1 MNTATEPLSP
11 VFRGMLLMLTTVMLF
26 TCMDAIAKHLSR
38 FYPVSMILWSR
49 FLIHVVLFL
58 AIVMPRRGL
67 AGLRTTR
74 LSQQFLRGLLLS
86 GASFC
91 FVTAISYMPLAE
103 ATAIAFLAP
112 VLLTVL
118 AALFLKEKVETGR
131 WVAIL
136 FAFGGVLLII
146 RPGSDVFTWAALLP
160 LLNAAFFATYQVL
173 TRRLSSQDNQY
184 AMVFYPGLVGLIVF
198 SLTLALPAGAWVTPR
213 DPWHLLLLGAGGL
226 LGACSHLIMIRAF
239 TLAPASRLAPFS
251 YTQLIWVTVVGYI
264 VFGNF
269 PDHWSL
275 AGIAILLVSGIYCAN
290 HQRLSERE
298 ARRVLIDA
306 PPGD

>member
-1 MNTATEPLSP
+1 MNTDNAPLSP
-11 VFRGMLLMLTTVMLF
+11 IFRGMLLMLTTVMLF
-26 TCMDAIAKHLSR
+26 TCMDAIAKYLSR
-38 FYPVSMILWSR
+38 FYPVNMILWSR
-49 FLIHVVLFL
+49 FLTHVLLFL
-58 AIVMPRRGL
+58 AIVVPQRGL
-67 AGLRTTR
+67 AGLRTAR
-74 LSQQFLRGLLLS
+74 MSLQFLRGLLLS

-91 FVTAISYMPLAE
+91 FVTAITYMPLAE

-118 AALFLKEKVETGR
+118 AAVFLKERVETGR
-131 WVAIL
+131 WVAIV

-160 LLNAAFFATYQVL
+160 LLNAAFFATYQVM
-173 TRRLSSQDNQY
+173 TRRLSDQDSQY

-198 SLTLALPAGAWVTPR
+198 SLILVLPAGVWVTPR

-226 LGACSHLIMIRAF
+226 LGASSHLIMIRAF

-251 YTQLIWVTVVGYI
+251 YTQLIWVTAMGYFA
-264 VFGNF
+264 FGNF
-269 PDHWSL
+269 PDRWSL
-275 AGIAILLVSGIYCAN
+275 AGITVLLASGVYCAN
-290 HQRLSERE
+290 HQRLSEKE
-298 ARRVLIDA
+298 SRRILIDT

>member
-1 MNTATEPLSP
+1 MNANSEPLSP
-11 VFRGMLLMLTTVMLF
+11 VFRGMLLMLSTVILF
-26 TCMDAIAKHLSR
+26 TCMDTIAKYLSR

-49 FLIHVVLFL
+49 FLIHVILFL
-58 AIVMPRRGL
+58 AIVIPQRGL
-67 AGLRTTR
+67 AGLRTAR
-74 LSQQFLRGLLLS
+74 MSLQFLRGLLLS

-91 FVTAISYMPLAE
+91 FVTAITYMPLAE

-112 VLLTVL
+112 ILVTLLAVF
-118 AALFLKEKVETGR
+118 FLKEKVETGR

-173 TRRLSSQDNQY
+173 TRRLSERDSQY

-198 SLTLALPAGAWVTPR
+198 SLTLPRVWVTPA
-213 DPWHLLLLGAGGL
+213 DPWHLLLLGVGGVI
-226 LGACSHLIMIRAF
+226 GVSSHLIMIRAF

-251 YTQLIWVTVVGYI
+251 YTQLIWVTVAGYV

-269 PDHWSL
+269 PDRVSL
-275 AGIAILLVSGIYCAN
+275 AGIAVLLASGVYCAN
-290 HQRLSERE
+290 HQRLSEKE
-298 ARRVLIDA
+298 SRRILIDT

>member
-67 AGLRTTR
+67 AGLRTAR

-198 SLTLALPAGAWVTPR
+198 SLILALPAGAWVTPR

-306 PPGD
+306 QPGD

>member
-1 MNTATEPLSP
+1 MHTDTEPLSP
-11 VFRGMLLMLTTVMLF
+11 VFRGMLLMLSTVILF
-26 TCMDAIAKHLSR
+26 TCMDTIAKYLSR

-49 FLIHVVLFL
+49 FLIHVILFL
-58 AIVMPRRGL
+58 AIVIPQRGL
-67 AGLRTTR
+67 AGLRTAR
-74 LSQQFLRGLLLS
+74 MGMQFLRGLLLS

-91 FVTAISYMPLAE
+91 FVTAITYMPLAE

-112 VLLTVL
+112 ILVTLLAVF
-118 AALFLKEKVETGR
+118 FLKEKVETGR

-173 TRRLSSQDNQY
+173 TRRLAERDSQY

-198 SLTLALPAGAWVTPR
+198 SLTLPRAWVTPAA
-213 DPWHLLLLGAGGL
+213 PWHLLLLGVGGVI
-226 LGACSHLIMIRAF
+226 GVSSHLIMIRAF

-251 YTQLIWVTVVGYI
+251 YTQLIWVTVAGYV

-269 PDHWSL
+269 PDRVSL
-275 AGIAILLVSGIYCAN
+275 AGIAVLLISGMYCAN

-298 ARRVLIDA
+298 SRRLRIDTS
-306 PPGD
+306 PDN

>member
-1 MNTATEPLSP
+1 MNADTDRLSP

-26 TCMDAIAKHLSR
+26 TCMDTIAKYLSR

-49 FLIHVVLFL
+49 FLIHVILFI
-58 AIVMPRRGL
+58 AVVVPRRGL
-67 AGLRTTR
+67 AGLRTAR
-74 LSQQFLRGLLLS
+74 MCLQFLRGLLLS

-160 LLNAAFFATYQVL
+160 LLNAAFFASYQVM
-173 TRRLSSQDNQY
+173 TRQLSGQDSQY
-184 AMVFYPGLVGLIVF
+184 AMLFYPGLVGLLVF
-198 SLTLALPAGAWVTPR
+198 SLVLLLPTGGWVTPR
-213 DPWHLLLLGAGGL
+213 DPWHLLLLGAAGL

-251 YTQLIWVTVVGYI
+251 YTQLIWVTVVGYV

-269 PDHWSL
+269 PDRVSL
-275 AGIAILLVSGIYCAN
+275 AGIAILLISGIYCAN

-298 ARRVLIDA
+298 SRRLLSDT
-306 PPGD
+306 PGGD

>member
-198 SLTLALPAGAWVTPR
+198 SLILALPAGAWVTPR

-306 PPGD
+306 QPGD